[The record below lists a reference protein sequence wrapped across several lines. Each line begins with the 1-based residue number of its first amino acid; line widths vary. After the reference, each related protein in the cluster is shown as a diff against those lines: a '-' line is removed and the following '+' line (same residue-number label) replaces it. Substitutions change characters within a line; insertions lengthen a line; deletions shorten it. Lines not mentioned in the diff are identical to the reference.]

1 MRRDYI
7 IEDEDGVIHRFRLN
21 GDPQERSIEEYP
33 YSYDL
38 YAVWDSGDWSESDDC
53 FYSDRLRNY
62 ANYDEVKPKYLDKG
76 DDYSY
81 YDPEVLSNFLSE
93 LFGYKL
99 RMTGIEE
106 CCNVYN
112 GYRIWLLWFRKV

>member
-1 MRRDYI
+1 MT
-7 IEDEDGVIHRFRLN
+7 EDEDGVIHRFRLN
-21 GDPQERSIEEYP
+21 GDPQKYPIEKYP

-38 YAVWDSGDWSESDDC
+38 YAVWDSGDWSESDGWA
-53 FYSDRLRNY
+53 YSDRLRNY

-93 LFGYKL
+93 LFGYKV

-106 CCNVYN
+106 GCNVYN